1 MSQETLYNPA
11 FVADLF
17 NRMSTSYTAMNS
29 ITSFGFYPLWRKL
42 AIKKLSLKPGAH
54 VADLLAGPGECWKHL
69 LHKIGP
75 EGRLTALDFS
85 EGMMGRARQ
94 RKQHFSNYQIE
105 LLQKNVFHSG
115 IPDNSQDA
123 VVCCYGLKTFSEEQL
138 GEFAEEI
145 MRILKPGGTYSLVE
159 VAMPKNQLLRKGY
172 HFYLKHVIPFISK
185 KCVRFPET
193 YNYLEVYSNRFGG
206 FDHLNNALKTYNGNP
221 QMEDLTW
228 GCAKRIW
235 GFKS

>member
-1 MSQETLYNPA
+1 MSQEAIYNPA

-42 AIKKLSLKPGAH
+42 AIKKLELKPGSH
-54 VADLLAGPGECWKHL
+54 VADLLTGPGESWKHL
-69 LHKIGP
+69 LPKIGP
-75 EGRLTALDFS
+75 KGCLTALDFS
-85 EGMMGRARQ
+85 EGMMNRATQ
-94 RKQHFSNYQIE
+94 RKQHFPDYDIK

-123 VVCCYGLKTFSEEQL
+123 VVCCYGLKTFSQEQL
-138 GEFAEEI
+138 GEFAKEL

-159 VAMPKNQLLRKGY
+159 VAMPENKLLRKGY

-206 FDHLNNALKTYNGNP
+206 FDPLKNYLEKYNGNP
-221 QMEDLTW
+221 KMEDLTW